1 MSLKTNMLTL
11 LLGSFFSY
19 SPLKAKKMSHLDK
32 LMSSNKINHNK
43 QKKWLRFKLKMI
55 PAQGSRLNKATKKK
69 LIATETRTL
78 RARFKGLGEFYL
90 SGYYLNITSQMQ
102 G

>member
-1 MSLKTNMLTL
+1 MLKFRGLALSLKTNILLAL

-19 SPLKAKKMSHLDK
+19 SPLKANKMTHLVK

-55 PAQGSRLNKATKKK
+55 PAQGSRLNKAERNTLK
-69 LIATETRTL
+69 L
-78 RARFKGLGEFYL
+78 
-90 SGYYLNITSQMQ
+90 
-102 G
+102 